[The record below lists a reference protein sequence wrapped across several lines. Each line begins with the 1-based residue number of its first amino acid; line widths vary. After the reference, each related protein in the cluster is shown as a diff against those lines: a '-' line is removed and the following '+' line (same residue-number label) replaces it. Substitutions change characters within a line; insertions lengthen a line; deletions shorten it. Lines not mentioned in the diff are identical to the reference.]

1 MCTKRVKAPVVP
13 RAAQVVVVAVTKSA
27 TEKTSKSPC
36 HSCWGIFVAGALG
49 MCVPLM
55 AAVLPEDRA
64 DVMYHSYSG
73 GGLDV
78 NGPSILARKSIGKHT
93 SIWGNYY
100 VDSITSATIDVE
112 TGASQY
118 TEERTEQTLGMDYLY
133 DKSTIS
139 LSYTTSVEN
148 DFDAKSVNFGIS
160 QSMFGDLTTVSLG
173 YAKGWDIITATGS
186 PSFEEEANRQ
196 KYKLGISQVI
206 TKNLL
211 MDLSYETITD
221 EGYLNNPYRS
231 VRYLVNPTSY
241 ATESE
246 VYPNTRTSHAAAI
259 RALYYLPYRAAIR
272 AEVRGYTDTWD
283 INGQMAEIAYIHP
296 TKQGWN
302 YEVSYRAY
310 SQDSAS
316 FYSDLFNTSA
326 EFVYRARDKEL
337 STYTTQTLGLGV
349 SYEFKKHGMSFI
361 DKGSANLFYNHIQI
375 DYEDFRDRRVTG
387 VTPGTEPLYSLEAN
401 VLRAFVSVWY

>member
-1 MCTKRVKAPVVP
+1 MRVVQKAV
-13 RAAQVVVVAVTKSA
+13 QVVAVAVTKSTA
-27 TEKTSKSPC
+27 SKQSPC
-36 HSCWGIFVAGALG
+36 RSCWGIFVAGALG
-49 MCVPLM
+49 VCVPIM

-78 NGPSILARKSIGKHT
+78 NGPSVLARKSIGKYT
-93 SIWGNYY
+93 SVWGNYY
-100 VDSITSATIDVE
+100 VDTITSATIDVE

-118 TEERTEQTLGMDYLY
+118 TEERTEQTIGMDYLH
-133 DKSTIS
+133 DKSTLS

-148 DFDAKSVNFGIS
+148 DFNAKSVNFGIS
-160 QSMFGDLTTVSLG
+160 QSMFGDLTTVSVG
-173 YAKGWDIITATGS
+173 YARGWDIIGATGS

-196 KYKLGISQVI
+196 KYKLGLSQVV

-211 MDLSYETITD
+211 MDLSFETITD
-221 EGYLNNPYRS
+221 EGFLNNPYRS

-272 AEVRGYTDTWD
+272 GEVRGYTDTWD
-283 INGQMAEIAYIHP
+283 INGQMAEIGYIHP
-296 TKQGWN
+296 TKSGWT
-302 YEVSYRAY
+302 YEASYRVY
-310 SQDSAS
+310 SQNSAS
-316 FYSDLFNTSA
+316 FYSDLFNGPA
-326 EFVYRARDKEL
+326 EFIYRARDKEL
-337 STYTTQTLGLGV
+337 STYSTQTIGLGV
-349 SYEFKKHGMSFI
+349 SYELKTPTWGFI

-401 VLRAFVSVWY
+401 VIRAFVSVWY

>member
-1 MCTKRVKAPVVP
+1 MVRKVE
-13 RAAQVVVVAVTKSA
+13 QVVAVAVTKPT

-64 DVMYHSYSG
+64 DIMYHSYSG

-93 SIWGNYY
+93 SVWGNYY
-100 VDSITSATIDVE
+100 VDTITSATIDVV
-112 TGASQY
+112 TSASEY
-118 TEERTEQTLGMDYLY
+118 TEERTEQTIGADYLH
-133 DKSTIS
+133 DKTTLS
-139 LSYTTSVEN
+139 LSYTSSVEN
-148 DFDAKSVNFGIS
+148 DFDAKSMNFGVS

-186 PSFEEEANRQ
+186 SAFEEEANRQ
-196 KYKLGISQVI
+196 KYKLGLSQVL

-211 MDLSYETITD
+211 LDLSFETITD

-241 ATESE
+241 AKEGE
-246 VYPNTRTSHAAAI
+246 VYPNTRTSHAAAM

-272 AEVRGYTDTWD
+272 GEVRGYTDTWD

-296 TKQGWN
+296 TKQGFT
-302 YEVSYRAY
+302 YEASYRVY
-310 SQDSAS
+310 SQDSAN
-316 FYSDLFNTSA
+316 FYSDMFNAPA
-326 EFVYRARDKEL
+326 EFIYRARDKEL
-337 STYTTQTLGLGV
+337 STYSTQSFGLGA
-349 SYEFKKHGMSFI
+349 SYEFKKHGWGFI

-375 DYEDFRDRRVTG
+375 DYEDFRDLRVTG

-401 VLRAFVSVWY
+401 VLRAFISFWY